1 MENALHVRF
10 WNTIEILNKI
20 LQVVS
25 QSCSKFVTKLHKELK
40 LKRSKS

>member
-25 QSCSKFVTKLHKELK
+25 QSCSKFVTKLHKELQ
-40 LKRSKS
+40 LKRSE